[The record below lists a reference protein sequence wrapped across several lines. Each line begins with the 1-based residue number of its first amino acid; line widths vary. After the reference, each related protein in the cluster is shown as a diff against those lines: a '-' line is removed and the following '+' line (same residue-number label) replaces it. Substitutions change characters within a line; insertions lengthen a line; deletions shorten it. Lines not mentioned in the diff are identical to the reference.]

1 MILINTKTGGVISSS
16 SVAMGEFWVEKG
28 KEITEEKNEEVTET
42 KSDQTK
48 NQTKNQ
54 TENQDDKSTITKKD
68 IMQELDA
75 LKIEYDSKMTKDE
88 LLKLL
93 QG

>member
-16 SVAMGEFWVEKG
+16 SIAMGGFWVEKG
-28 KEITEEKNEEVTET
+28 KEITEEKNEEVIET
-42 KSDQTK
+42 KSD
-48 NQTKNQ
+48 Q
-54 TENQDDKSTITKKD
+54 TENQDDKSAITKKD

>member
-1 MILINTKTGGVISSS
+1 MILINTKTGGVLSSS
-16 SVAMGEFWVEKG
+16 SVAMGGFWVEKG
-28 KEITEEKNEEVTET
+28 KEITEEKNEEVIET
-42 KSDQTK
+42 KSDQT
-48 NQTKNQ
+48 
-54 TENQDDKSTITKKD
+54 ENKDDKSTITKKD

>member
-1 MILINTKTGGVISSS
+1 MILINTKTGGVLSSS

-28 KEITEEKNEEVTET
+28 KEVTKEKNEEVIET
-42 KSDQTK
+42 KSDQT
-48 NQTKNQ
+48 
-54 TENQDDKSTITKKD
+54 ENKDDKSTITKKD

>member
-1 MILINTKTGGVISSS
+1 MILINTKTGGVLSSS

-42 KSDQTK
+42 KSD
-48 NQTKNQ
+48 QTKNQ

>member
-1 MILINTKTGGVISSS
+1 MILINTKTGGVLSSS
-16 SVAMGEFWVEKG
+16 SVAMGGFWVEKG
-28 KEITEEKNEEVTET
+28 KEITQEKNEEMIET
-42 KSDQTK
+42 KSD
-48 NQTKNQ
+48 Q

>member
-1 MILINTKTGGVISSS
+1 
-16 SVAMGEFWVEKG
+16 MGEFWVEKG

-42 KSDQTK
+42 KSD
-48 NQTKNQ
+48 Q

>member
-1 MILINTKTGGVISSS
+1 MILINTKTGGVLSSS

-28 KEITEEKNEEVTET
+28 KEITEEKNEDVTEK
-42 KSDQTK
+42 KSDTV
-48 NQTKNQ
+48 
-54 TENQDDKSTITKKD
+54 EEQDGKSTITKKE

>member
-28 KEITEEKNEEVTET
+28 KEITEEKNEEVIEK
-42 KSDQTK
+42 KSDTV
-48 NQTKNQ
+48 
-54 TENQDDKSTITKKD
+54 EEQDGKSTITKKE

>member
-16 SVAMGEFWVEKG
+16 SVAMGESWVEKG

-42 KSDQTK
+42 KSD
-48 NQTKNQ
+48 QTKNQ

>member
-48 NQTKNQ
+48 NQT
-54 TENQDDKSTITKKD
+54 ENQDDKSTITKKD

>member
-28 KEITEEKNEEVTET
+28 KEITEEKNEEVIER
-42 KSDQTK
+42 KSDQTE
-48 NQTKNQ
+48 NQ

>member
-1 MILINTKTGGVISSS
+1 MILINTKTGGVLSSS

-28 KEITEEKNEEVTET
+28 KEVTEEKNEEVIEK
-42 KSDQTK
+42 KSDQT
-48 NQTKNQ
+48 
-54 TENQDDKSTITKKD
+54 ENKDDKSTITKKD

>member
-48 NQTKNQ
+48 
-54 TENQDDKSTITKKD
+54 D

>member
-1 MILINTKTGGVISSS
+1 MILINTKTGGVLSSS

-28 KEITEEKNEEVTET
+28 KEITQEKNEEMIET
-42 KSDQTK
+42 KSDQTE
-48 NQTKNQ
+48 NQ

>member
-1 MILINTKTGGVISSS
+1 MILINTKTGGVLSSS
-16 SVAMGEFWVEKG
+16 SVAMGGFWVEKG
-28 KEITEEKNEEVTET
+28 KEITEEKNEEVIET

-48 NQTKNQ
+48 
-54 TENQDDKSTITKKD
+54 NQDDKSTITKKD

>member
-1 MILINTKTGGVISSS
+1 MILINTKTGGVLSSS

-28 KEITEEKNEEVTET
+28 KEITEEKNEDVTEK
-42 KSDQTK
+42 KSDTVEK
-48 NQTKNQ
+48 
-54 TENQDDKSTITKKD
+54 QDGKSTITKKE

>member
-1 MILINTKTGGVISSS
+1 
-16 SVAMGEFWVEKG
+16 MGEFWVEKG
-28 KEITEEKNEEVTET
+28 KEITEEQNEEVIET

-48 NQTKNQ
+48 
-54 TENQDDKSTITKKD
+54 NQDDKSTITKKD

>member
-1 MILINTKTGGVISSS
+1 MILINTKTGGVLSSS

-28 KEITEEKNEEVTET
+28 KEITEEKNEDVIET

-48 NQTKNQ
+48 NQT
-54 TENQDDKSTITKKD
+54 ENQDGKSTITKKE

>member
-1 MILINTKTGGVISSS
+1 MILINTKTGGVLSSS

-28 KEITEEKNEEVTET
+28 KEITEEKNEEKNEEMIET
-42 KSDQTK
+42 KSD
-48 NQTKNQ
+48 Q

-75 LKIEYDSKMTKDE
+75 LKIKYDSKMTKDE

>member
-1 MILINTKTGGVISSS
+1 MILINTKTGGVLSSS

-28 KEITEEKNEEVTET
+28 KEITEDKNEEVIET
-42 KSDQTK
+42 KSDQTE
-48 NQTKNQ
+48 NQTD
-54 TENQDDKSTITKKD
+54 NQDDKSAITKKD

>member
-1 MILINTKTGGVISSS
+1 MILINTKTGGVLSSS

-28 KEITEEKNEEVTET
+28 KEITEEKNEEVIET
-42 KSDQTK
+42 KSD
-48 NQTKNQ
+48 Q

>member
-1 MILINTKTGGVISSS
+1 
-16 SVAMGEFWVEKG
+16 MGRKR
-28 KEITEEKNEEVTET
+28 KEITEEKNEEVIET
-42 KSDQTK
+42 KSDQTE
-48 NQTKNQ
+48 NQ

>member
-1 MILINTKTGGVISSS
+1 MILINTKTGGVLSSS

-28 KEITEEKNEEVTET
+28 KEITEEKNEEVIET

-48 NQTKNQ
+48 
-54 TENQDDKSTITKKD
+54 NQDDKSTITKKD

>member
-28 KEITEEKNEEVTET
+28 KAITEEKNEEVTDT
-42 KSDQTK
+42 KSD
-48 NQTKNQ
+48 QTKNQ

>member
-1 MILINTKTGGVISSS
+1 MILINTKTGGVLSSS

-28 KEITEEKNEEVTET
+28 KEITEEKNEEVIET
-42 KSDQTK
+42 KSDQIE
-48 NQTKNQ
+48 NQ

>member
-1 MILINTKTGGVISSS
+1 MILINTKTGGVLSSS
-16 SVAMGEFWVEKG
+16 SVAMGGFWVEKG
-28 KEITEEKNEEVTET
+28 KEITEEKNEEVIET
-42 KSDQTK
+42 KSDQT
-48 NQTKNQ
+48 
-54 TENQDDKSTITKKD
+54 ENQDNKSTITKKD

>member
-1 MILINTKTGGVISSS
+1 MILINTKTGGVLSSS

-28 KEITEEKNEEVTET
+28 KEITEEQNEEMIET
-42 KSDQTK
+42 KSD
-48 NQTKNQ
+48 Q

>member
-1 MILINTKTGGVISSS
+1 MILINTKTGGVLSSS

-28 KEITEEKNEEVTET
+28 KEITEEKNEEVIET
-42 KSDQTK
+42 KSD
-48 NQTKNQ
+48 Q

-75 LKIEYDSKMTKDE
+75 LKIEYDSKKTKDE

>member
-1 MILINTKTGGVISSS
+1 MILINTKTGGVLSSS

-28 KEITEEKNEEVTET
+28 KEVTEEKNEEVIEK
-42 KSDQTK
+42 KSD
-48 NQTKNQ
+48 Q

>member
-1 MILINTKTGGVISSS
+1 MILINTKTGGVLSSS
-16 SVAMGEFWVEKG
+16 SVAMGGFWVEKG
-28 KEITEEKNEEVTET
+28 KEITEEKNEEVIET
-42 KSDQTK
+42 KSD
-48 NQTKNQ
+48 Q

>member
-1 MILINTKTGGVISSS
+1 MILINTKTGGVLSSS

-28 KEITEEKNEEVTET
+28 KEITEEKNEEKNEEVIET
-42 KSDQTK
+42 KSD
-48 NQTKNQ
+48 Q

>member
-1 MILINTKTGGVISSS
+1 MILINTKTGGVLSSS
-16 SVAMGEFWVEKG
+16 SVAMGGFWVEKG
-28 KEITEEKNEEVTET
+28 KEITEEKNEDVTEK
-42 KSDQTK
+42 KSDTVK
-48 NQTKNQ
+48 
-54 TENQDDKSTITKKD
+54 EQDGKSTITKKE

>member
-1 MILINTKTGGVISSS
+1 MILINTKTGGVLSSS
-16 SVAMGEFWVEKG
+16 SVALGEFWVEKG
-28 KEITEEKNEEVTET
+28 EEITEEKNEEMIET
-42 KSDQTK
+42 KSD
-48 NQTKNQ
+48 Q

>member
-1 MILINTKTGGVISSS
+1 MILINTKTGGVLSSS

-28 KEITEEKNEEVTET
+28 KEITEEKNEELIET
-42 KSDQTK
+42 KSDQTE
-48 NQTKNQ
+48 NQ

>member
-48 NQTKNQ
+48 NQT
-54 TENQDDKSTITKKD
+54 EDQDDKSTITKKD

>member
-1 MILINTKTGGVISSS
+1 MMILINTKTGGVLSSS

-28 KEITEEKNEEVTET
+28 KEITEEQNEEVIET

-48 NQTKNQ
+48 
-54 TENQDDKSTITKKD
+54 NQDDKSTITKKD

>member
-1 MILINTKTGGVISSS
+1 MILINTKTGGVLSSS

-28 KEITEEKNEEVTET
+28 KEITEEKNEEVIET
-42 KSDQTK
+42 KSDQTE
-48 NQTKNQ
+48 NQ

>member
-1 MILINTKTGGVISSS
+1 MILINIKTGGVLSSS

-28 KEITEEKNEEVTET
+28 KEITEEKNEDVTEK
-42 KSDQTK
+42 KSDTV
-48 NQTKNQ
+48 
-54 TENQDDKSTITKKD
+54 EEQDGKSTITKKE

>member
-1 MILINTKTGGVISSS
+1 MKHHIEELIS
-16 SVAMGEFWVEKG
+16 EEKIAKRIEELG
-28 KEITEEKNEEVTET
+28 KEITEEKNEEVIET
-42 KSDQTK
+42 KSD
-48 NQTKNQ
+48 Q